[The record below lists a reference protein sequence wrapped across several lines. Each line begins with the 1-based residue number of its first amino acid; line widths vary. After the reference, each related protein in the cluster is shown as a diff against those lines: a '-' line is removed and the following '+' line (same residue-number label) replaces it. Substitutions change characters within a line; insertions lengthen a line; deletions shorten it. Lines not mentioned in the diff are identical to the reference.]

1 VPALSIL
8 PERDEE
14 LERDVRAWL
23 SRIPEPERRDYSS
36 EALAVMYVIRKILEA
51 RGRLPPLR

>member
-1 VPALSIL
+1 MSIL